1 MPPSGFSQEA
11 INGLLVFVRDA
22 YQNTLDR
29 YRGQDLTEESVLK
42 GSIQYLEDVVS
53 RSVPLVTDGTVSEEG
68 VKGLQR
74 FVATNYRDLIAEIH
88 VGKKQEGQAMQAE
101 IDHIGRY
108 LEQFK
113 L

>member
-11 INGLLVFVRDA
+11 INGLLVFVSDA

-29 YRGQDLTEESVLK
+29 YRGRDLTEESVLNE
-42 GSIQYLEDVVS
+42 SIQYLDGVVS
-53 RSVPLVTDGTVSEEG
+53 RSVPLATDGTVSEDG
-68 VKGLQR
+68 VRGLQR
-74 FVATNYRDLIAEIH
+74 FVATNYKDLIAEIH

-101 IDHIGRY
+101 IDHIGQY